1 MQTPQVDIG
10 QLIFHHTGDSHDFEL
25 QPFGTIEL
33 PRWHPIHI
41 GSLTID
47 LSPTRHIVLIIIAA
61 LLTYIML
68 QTTAIGLM
76 RARKRGRAPGGYAAA
91 MEAFVLWARQDIVIE
106 NIGPEAGPHY
116 ASFVLTFF
124 FFILIAN
131 LLGLL
136 PWSSTP
142 SGNLAFT
149 GALAIIAFCVFEIG
163 GMFRLGFKGYMKTLF
178 PPIEGLP
185 KPAAIAMSI
194 FMMPIEFMSKLVK
207 PFALTVRLFGNMT
220 AGHFVILAMFGIVFM
235 FGHLGG
241 IAAWSIGGATA
252 IIVLGVM
259 ILELVVAAIQAY
271 VFALLTAVF
280 IGLMLHDTH

>member
-1 MQTPQVDIG
+1 MIQSQNIDIG
-10 QLIFHHTGDSHDFEL
+10 QLIFEHTGDSHEL
-25 QPFGTIEL
+25 EFPPFGTIHL
-33 PRWHPIHI
+33 PRWHPFHV

-47 LSPTRHIVLIIIAA
+47 MSPTRHVVLIILAAVITLA
-61 LLTYIML
+61 LLK
-68 QTTAIGLM
+68 TTAIGVQ
-76 RARKRGRAPGGYAAA
+76 RARARGRAPRGYTAA
-91 MEAFVLWARQDIVIE
+91 MEAFVLWARQDIVME
-106 NIGPEAGPHY
+106 NIGPEGSRY
-116 ASFVLTFF
+116 AAFVLSFF
-124 FFILIAN
+124 FFILVAN

-142 SGNLAFT
+142 SGDVAFTAALAFV
-149 GALAIIAFCVFEIG
+149 AFCVFEIG

-185 KPAAIAMSI
+185 KPAAIGMSI

-235 FGHLGG
+235 FGHFGLASWG
-241 IAAWSIGGATA
+241 IGGVTA
-252 IIVLGVM
+252 LVVLGVM

-280 IGLMLHDTH
+280 IGLMLHDSH